1 MSKKK
6 IIIGFGTRPELIKLF
21 PLIIELKKNF
31 NIYILNT
38 GQHDELLRDILKY
51 FNLKLYK
58 NLNLMKKNQN
68 AEQLISSIVS
78 NVSPILKKINPNL
91 IIVHGDTSSSLA
103 LALASSYCKIKIAH
117 IEAGL
122 RTQ

>member
-1 MSKKK
+1 MKK
-6 IIIGFGTRPELIKLF
+6 IK
-21 PLIIELKKNF
+21 
-31 NIYILNT
+31 
-38 GQHDELLRDILKY
+38 
-51 FNLKLYK
+51 
-58 NLNLMKKNQN
+58 N

-122 RTQ
+122 RTHIKNEPFPEEINRKTITSLADFHFAPTIQAKKI